1 MAQTAYGDITADTS
15 GKIVFKSDPD
25 SSASSDGFAFTIG
38 NSEKVSIASDG
49 KVGINSLTPTQE
61 LDVVGTVKATEF
73 SGDGSALTGVI
84 GIGSGF
90 TVLDSGS
97 SVGTA
102 ATVNFGDNLSVQFSV
117 GIATIVGAAGT
128 DNIITDKLNVTGIS
142 TLQNDV
148 LIGSGVT
155 ISPDGDVF
163 ATGITTV
170 GGLTVN
176 GDLSVSGD
184 ITYDEVTGR
193 NLNVSGIATVGFITS
208 SNAFYTGVVT
218 ATTFSGD
225 LIGGV
230 TGDVVGDVTGTASKS
245 TTSAL
250 SDESSDTTCF
260 PTFATAASGD
270 QALKTGTNLTF
281 NSNTGDLALQVQRL
295 VITHQLDLLSH
306 QVNLESKLLVL

>member
-1 MAQTAYGDITADTS
+1 MRVG
-15 GKIVFKSDPD
+15 
-25 SSASSDGFAFTIG
+25 
-38 NSEKVSIASDG
+38 SDG
-49 KVGINSLTPTQE
+49 KVGIGSTSPTE
-61 LDVVGTVKATEF
+61 TLDVFGTVKATEF
-73 SGDGSALTGVI
+73 TGDGSALTGVI
-84 GIGSGF
+84 GIGSGI
-90 TVLDSGS
+90 TVKDSGS
-97 SVGTA
+97 AVGTA

-155 ISPDGDVF
+155 LSPDGDIF

-176 GDLSVSGD
+176 GDLSISGD
-184 ITYDEVTGR
+184 ITYDEITGR

-230 TGDVVGDVTGTASKS
+230 TGNVVGDLTGTASKS

-270 QALKTGTNLTF
+270 QALKTGKISHLIQIQVI
-281 NSNTGDLALQVQRL
+281 LHLQVDSDHTS
-295 VITHQLDLLSH
+295 VGSAVTTS
-306 QVNLESKLLVL
+306 ESGIEVTGSCNCN